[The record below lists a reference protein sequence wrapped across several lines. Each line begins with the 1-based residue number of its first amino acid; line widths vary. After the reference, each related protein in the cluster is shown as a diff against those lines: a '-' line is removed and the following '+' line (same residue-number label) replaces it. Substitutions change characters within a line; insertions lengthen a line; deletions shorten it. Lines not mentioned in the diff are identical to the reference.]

1 MLYHKCPV
9 HKFFNEFVKKVEDFV
24 LIKQDAKPQEL
35 NPIETVEVV
44 IKKNYRRYIAGNY
57 EIYQCQS
64 VPRNIKQPI
73 DAEWV
78 I

>member
-1 MLYHKCPV
+1 M
-9 HKFFNEFVKKVEDFV
+9 

-35 NPIETVEVV
+35 NPTETVEVV
-44 IKKNYRRYIAGNY
+44 IKKNYGRYIAGNY